1 MNFDAH
7 GLGDNRGS
15 IKTMDILKTRF
26 ERMSDD
32 YWDAISE
39 YDYDEAIEVLAEK
52 WGYSTYRV
60 KAEIKKIEEG
70 SWL

>member
-1 MNFDAH
+1 MTH
-7 GLGDNRGS
+7 GLGEIRGS
-15 IKTMDILKTRF
+15 IKTMNIMEERF
-26 ERMSDD
+26 ERMSEE
-32 YWDAISE
+32 YWDAIAE

-60 KAEIKKIEEG
+60 KQEIKKIEEG